1 MPVPVTVPLIPSVAV
16 LEAMDEAT
24 LDASDEMEEAM
35 EEAMEDAVAA
45 GPLGREGVSEAFLK
59 GAKGFV
65 GWILRG

>member
-45 GPLGREGVSEAFLK
+45 GPLGREGISEAF
-59 GAKGFV
+59 
-65 GWILRG
+65 